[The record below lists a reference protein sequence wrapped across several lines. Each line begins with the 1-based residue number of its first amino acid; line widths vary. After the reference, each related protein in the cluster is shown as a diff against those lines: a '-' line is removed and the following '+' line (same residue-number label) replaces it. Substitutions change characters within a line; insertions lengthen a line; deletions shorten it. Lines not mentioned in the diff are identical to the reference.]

1 VHCNMQAPGSQP
13 GPWGTMTS
21 GFCLSTFLREGPLSG
36 PCNGTFTGNN
46 TFKSCSISFRQGTGL
61 TVKVVKSGSN
71 QGSRKESMEDVIYP
85 YLTSN
90 NIVSTVFVK
99 LEPETPE
106 QKQVLLSLMREYT
119 WVLNNVLKVLSDKR
133 LVPKIVKYGIP
144 RDLYGRLF
152 RTLKDRYN
160 LPDWLIEGA
169 LSEATAL
176 IRQWHS
182 SGTFE
187 RGHGP
192 KAKAPRLYVLSE
204 WYSQKQGYLELPKG
218 LRLRELGRNR
228 KYDSYPNAKWARLVY
243 REEYDAF
250 FLELHKVIKAPPS
263 RKGLKGALAVDINLN
278 EIVVGNTDKYLERRY
293 PTAFEKLDRYKKLL
307 EELRRKY
314 PRKGSY
320 DPLERRKG
328 LRHRVW
334 LTKVKMRKTS
344 RYSLM
349 NIANEIVK
357 LALAL
362 GYPIVLEELKGLQ
375 EKLVEESSKPKEVKA
390 KVRFMNY
397 YRFDIWLIERAR
409 LHGIPVFFID
419 PRGTSTTCP
428 RCGGK
433 MVQVEDPVIGKRT
446 MVCTQC
452 GFKEDRDT
460 VALINLTRRF
470 LSSRLKLR

>member
-1 VHCNMQAPGSQP
+1 
-13 GPWGTMTS
+13 
-21 GFCLSTFLREGPLSG
+21 
-36 PCNGTFTGNN
+36 
-46 TFKSCSISFRQGTGL
+46 L
-61 TVKVVKSGSN
+61 TVKVVKPGSN
-71 QGSRKESMEDVIYP
+71 QGNGKESMEDMIYP
-85 YLTSN
+85 YLTKDAV
-90 NIVSTVFVK
+90 IHAVFVK

-106 QKQVLLSLMREYT
+106 QKQMLLSLMREYT
-119 WVLNNVLKVLSDKR
+119 WVLNHVLKVLSDRR

-160 LPDWLIEGA
+160 LPDWFIEGV
-169 LSEATAL
+169 LSEATTI
-176 IRQWHS
+176 IRQWYG
-182 SGTFE
+182 SGTLE
-187 RGHGP
+187 RGHRP

-204 WYSQKQGYLELPKG
+204 WYNPEQGYLELPKG

-250 FLELHKVIKAPPS
+250 FLELRKVIKAPPL
-263 RKGLKGALAVDINLN
+263 RKDIKGALAVDINLN

-293 PTAFEKLDRYKKLL
+293 PTAFEKLDRYRKLL
-307 EELRRKY
+307 AELRSKY

-344 RYSLM
+344 RYFLM
-349 NIANEIVK
+349 NIVNEIVK

-375 EKLVEESSKPKEVKA
+375 AKLLEESNKPKEVKA
-390 KVRFMNY
+390 KVRFMSY
-397 YRFDIWLIERAR
+397 YRFDVWLIEKAK

>member
-1 VHCNMQAPGSQP
+1 
-13 GPWGTMTS
+13 
-21 GFCLSTFLREGPLSG
+21 
-36 PCNGTFTGNN
+36 
-46 TFKSCSISFRQGTGL
+46 L
-61 TVKVVKSGSN
+61 TVKVVKPGSS
-71 QGSRKESMEDVIYP
+71 QGNRKENMEDVIYP
-85 YLTSN
+85 YLARDFAIRAT
-90 NIVSTVFVK
+90 FVK
-99 LEPETPE
+99 LEPETSE
-106 QKQVLLSLMREYT
+106 QKQMLLSLMREYT
-119 WVLNNVLKVLSDKR
+119 WVLNNHVLKVLSDKR
-133 LVPKIVKYGIP
+133 LVFKVIKYGIP

-169 LSEATAL
+169 LLEATAM
-176 IRQWHS
+176 IRQWYG
-182 SGTFE
+182 SGTLE
-187 RGHGP
+187 RGHRP
-192 KAKAPRLYVLSE
+192 IAKAPRLYVLSE
-204 WYSQKQGYLELPKG
+204 WYNPKQGYLELPKG

-228 KYDSYPNAKWARLVY
+228 KYDNYPNAKWARLVY

-250 FLELHKVIKAPPS
+250 FLELSKVIKVPPP
-263 RKGLKGALAVDINLN
+263 RKDLRGALAVDINLN

-293 PTAFEKLDRYKKLL
+293 PTAFEKLDSYRKFL
-307 EELRRKY
+307 EVLRRKY
-314 PRKGSY
+314 PRNGSY

-334 LTKVKMRKTS
+334 LTGRKMSELSKH
-344 RYSLM
+344 SLM
-349 NIANEIVK
+349 SIANEIVE

-362 GYPIVLEELKGLQ
+362 GYPIVLEELKGLRV
-375 EKLVEESSKPKEVKA
+375 KLVEESNKPKEVKA
-390 KVRFMNY
+390 KVRVMNY
-397 YRFDIWLIERAR
+397 YKFDRWLIEKAK